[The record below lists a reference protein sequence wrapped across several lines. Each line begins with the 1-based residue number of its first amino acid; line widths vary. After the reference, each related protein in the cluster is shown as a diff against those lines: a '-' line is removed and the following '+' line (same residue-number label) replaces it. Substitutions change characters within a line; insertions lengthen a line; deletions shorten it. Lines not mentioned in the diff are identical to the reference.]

1 MHLVASIL
9 PLAALVFGML
19 VWIADLWGFGSNAH
33 QMFKSAFELWLGLEV
48 TPASSSEPP
57 AWVLSATAMA
67 TLLTGAILSLWIRQ
81 SGALSALTC
90 LAISIAGIFG
100 AAWAVHNEFGILV
113 QGGGGIMV
121 LSLVAIAGLIGEL
134 ISPET
139 WGLGQNAAFG
149 PNKGRSGRGLTF
161 GGKTREVTAL
171 SCCISNLNDI
181 SALYVGNPGALTA
194 LVQEFIDHVSGF
206 LTREGATIDSS
217 TDRAIIAVWNAPSRN
232 PDHITAA
239 CDTALKIIKEI
250 DELNRRLEDSFEF
263 EGLPFQPISVGI
275 GLNTDTC
282 TFGAR
287 KPRAPN
293 QAGLFMG
300 PATAQIAELS
310 SNAAR
315 YGSAIIV
322 TETTAAGGEDRF
334 ALLEVDKVAIGA
346 KQSVALYA
354 LLGNPLA
361 KANPRFRELLAHHA
375 GFLDAY
381 RGMDWPT
388 ARQRLEECRAMPA
401 ALEPLYALYESR
413 LRGFEQ
419 TPPPDGWAGEHALQN

>member
-1 MHLVASIL
+1 MHLLASIL
-9 PLAALVFGML
+9 PAGALSFGML
-19 VWIADLWGFGSNAH
+19 FWIADLWGLGSNAH
-33 QMFKSAFELWLGLEV
+33 QIFEGAFEIWLGLEV
-48 TPASSSEPP
+48 EANASQETPD
-57 AWVLSATAMA
+57 WVLSSTAMV
-67 TLLTGAILSLWIRQ
+67 TFLLGAIQVLWIRQ

-90 LAISIAGIFG
+90 LAVSIAGIFA
-100 AAWAVHNEFGILV
+100 AAWAVHHEFGILV
-113 QGGGGIMV
+113 QGGGAIMV
-121 LSLVAIAGLIGEL
+121 LSFVAMAGLLGEL
-134 ISPET
+134 MSPET
-139 WGLGQNAAFG
+139 WGLGTNQTLTG
-149 PNKGRSGRGLTF
+149 KKGRPSRGLAF

-194 LVQEFIDHVSGF
+194 LVQEFIDHVTEF

-250 DELNRRLEDSFEF
+250 DHLNRRLEESFQF

-282 TFGAR
+282 TFGA
-287 KPRAPN
+287 KKSRAPN
-293 QAGLFMG
+293 QGGLFMG

-310 SNAAR
+310 SNASR

-346 KQSVALYA
+346 KPNVAIYA

-361 KANPRFRELLAHHA
+361 KANPRFRELLTHHKR
-375 GFLDAY
+375 FLKAY
-381 RGMDWPT
+381 RRQDWAT
-388 ARQRLEECRAMPA
+388 TRQLLNECRAMPA
-401 ALEPLYALYESR
+401 ALEPLYALYANR
-413 LRGFEQ
+413 LREFEK
-419 TPPPDGWAGEHALQN
+419 TPPPEGWSGEHALQN